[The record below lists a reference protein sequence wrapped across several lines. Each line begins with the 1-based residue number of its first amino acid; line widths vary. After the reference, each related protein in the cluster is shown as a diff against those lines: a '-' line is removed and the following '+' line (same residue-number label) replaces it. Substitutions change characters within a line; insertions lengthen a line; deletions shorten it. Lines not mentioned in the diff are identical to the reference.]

1 MSNKIFTRLLDLV
14 LLGALVSGNHDARI
28 FAYVVISFMS
38 ALMILGLFAIDVAM
52 AEKLREQS
60 LIGKITAAAVHALYV
75 AALIYSGF
83 PILAAVYACLA
94 LGIRCA
100 AEAKLKPKVSS

>member
-14 LLGALVSGNHDARI
+14 LLGALVSGDHNARI
-28 FAYVVISFMS
+28 FAYVVILIMS

-52 AEKLREQS
+52 AERLRECS
-60 LIGKITAAAVHALYV
+60 LLGKITAAVVHALYV
-75 AALIYSGF
+75 VALIYSGF
-83 PILAAVYACLA
+83 PVLAAVYAFLA

-100 AEAKLKPKVSS
+100 AEAKLKPQVKP